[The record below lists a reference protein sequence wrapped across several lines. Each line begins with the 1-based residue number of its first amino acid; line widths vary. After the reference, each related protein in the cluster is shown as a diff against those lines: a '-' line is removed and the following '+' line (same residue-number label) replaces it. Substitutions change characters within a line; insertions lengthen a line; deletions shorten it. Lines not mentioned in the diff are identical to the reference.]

1 MSMFKDFVLPP
12 LVLTV
17 IAGVTTAALVLTEGV
32 TTPIIEEQQAA
43 AADAARVAVLPEADS
58 FTQCTVEEMPEGGID
73 AYQADNGA
81 GYVITAEARGY
92 GGQLRVMVGIGSDGL
107 ITGTEVL
114 VNNET
119 QGLGSRV
126 SEHDFMDQYIGKD
139 STLEGVQAISGT
151 TISSNAFSNAV
162 KTAYQ
167 IYGELAGVEVAGTE
181 REPISDEVKA
191 QLFPNVTEFQRYAV
205 DGEAYR
211 AGDEGTII
219 VTSNAGFAG
228 NVTTA
233 IGFDANGAVSGV
245 VFTESSETEGYG
257 AQYTQSSW
265 IEDQIGKTS
274 AEEISAISGSTVT
287 YEALTKNFTEA
298 FELLPTLADA
308 SLEYEGSADGYNG
321 TMTVAVGI
329 DSTGAI
335 TSVRLVSSDDDFASR
350 VSEEAFTSQF
360 IGKTSTDGIATIQGA
375 TISSNAFIEAVN
387 NALAAQK
394 GA

>member
-181 REPISDEVKA
+181 REPVSDEVKA

-274 AEEISAISGSTVT
+274 AEEINGISGSTVT
-287 YEALTKNFTEA
+287 YEALPKNCTEA
-298 FELLPTLADA
+298 AELLPTRADA

>member
-81 GYVITAEARGY
+81 GYVITAEAKGY

-191 QLFPNVTEFQRYAV
+191 QLFPNVTEFRRYAV

-265 IEDQIGKTS
+265 IEAQVGKTS

>member
-265 IEDQIGKTS
+265 IEAQVGKTS

>member
-81 GYVITAEARGY
+81 GYVITAEAKGY

-265 IEDQIGKTS
+265 IEAQVGKTS
-274 AEEISAISGSTVT
+274 AGEISAISGSTVT

>member
-265 IEDQIGKTS
+265 IEAQIGKTS

-360 IGKTSTDGIATIQGA
+360 IGKTSTDGIATIQSA

>member
-191 QLFPNVTEFQRYAV
+191 QLVPNVTEFQRYAV

-265 IEDQIGKTS
+265 IEAQIGKTS

>member
-274 AEEISAISGSTVT
+274 AEEINAISGSTVT

>member
-167 IYGELAGVEVAGTE
+167 IYGELAGVEVAGIE

-265 IEDQIGKTS
+265 IEAQIGKTS

>member
-73 AYQADNGA
+73 AYQANNGA
-81 GYVITAEARGY
+81 GYVITAEAKGY

-265 IEDQIGKTS
+265 IEAQVGKTS
-274 AEEISAISGSTVT
+274 AEEINGISGSTAT

>member
-329 DSTGAI
+329 DSTGAV

>member
-167 IYGELAGVEVAGTE
+167 IYGELAGVEVAGIE

-265 IEDQIGKTS
+265 IEAQVGKTS

>member
-167 IYGELAGVEVAGTE
+167 IYGDLAGVEVAGTE

-265 IEDQIGKTS
+265 IEAQVGKTS

>member
-211 AGDEGTII
+211 AGAEGTSI

-265 IEDQIGKTS
+265 IEAQIGKTS

>member
-181 REPISDEVKA
+181 REPISDEGKA

>member
-32 TTPIIEEQQAA
+32 TTPIIEAQQAA

-58 FTQCTVEEMPEGGID
+58 FTQCTVDEMPEGGID

-126 SEHDFMDQYIGKD
+126 SEPDFMNQYIGKD
-139 STLEGVQAISGT
+139 STLEGVTAISGT
-151 TISSNAFSNAV
+151 TISSNAV

-167 IYGELAGVEVAGTE
+167 IYGDLAGVEVAGTE

-211 AGDEGTII
+211 AGDAGTII

-245 VFTESSETEGYG
+245 VFTESSETDGYG
-257 AQYTQSSW
+257 AQYTQSTW
-265 IEDQIGKTS
+265 INAQIGKTS
-274 AEEISAISGSTVT
+274 AGEISAISGSTVT

-308 SLEYEGSADGYNG
+308 SLEYEGTAEGYNG

-350 VSEEAFTSQF
+350 VSEEEFTSQF
-360 IGKTSTDGIATIQGA
+360 LGKTSTDGIATIQGA

>member
-233 IGFDANGAVSGV
+233 VGFDADGAVSGV
-245 VFTESSETEGYG
+245 VFSESSETEGYG
-257 AQYTQSSW
+257 AQYIQSSW
-265 IEDQIGKTS
+265 IEAQVGKTS

>member
-265 IEDQIGKTS
+265 IEAQVGKTS

-360 IGKTSTDGIATIQGA
+360 IGKTSTDGIVTIQGA

>member
-205 DGEAYR
+205 DGEDYR

-265 IEDQIGKTS
+265 IEAQVGKTS

>member
-73 AYQADNGA
+73 AYQANNGA

-265 IEDQIGKTS
+265 IEAQVGKTS

>member
-81 GYVITAEARGY
+81 GYVITAEAKGY

-360 IGKTSTDGIATIQGA
+360 IGKTSTDGIATIQSA

>member
-360 IGKTSTDGIATIQGA
+360 IGKTSTDGIATIQSA

>member
-81 GYVITAEARGY
+81 GYVITAEAKGY

>member
-92 GGQLRVMVGIGSDGL
+92 GGQLRVMVGMCSDGL

-265 IEDQIGKTS
+265 IEAQVGKTS

-329 DSTGAI
+329 DSTGAV

>member
-32 TTPIIEEQQAA
+32 TTPITEEQQAA

-265 IEDQIGKTS
+265 IEAQIGKTS

-350 VSEEAFTSQF
+350 VSEEALTSQF

>member
-17 IAGVTTAALVLTEGV
+17 IAGV

-92 GGQLRVMVGIGSDGL
+92 GGQLRVMVGIGADGL

-126 SEHDFMDQYIGKD
+126 SEHDFMDQYLGKD

>member
-265 IEDQIGKTS
+265 IEAQVGKTS

-298 FELLPTLADA
+298 FQLLPTLADA

>member
-167 IYGELAGVEVAGTE
+167 IYGELAGVEVAGIE

-274 AEEISAISGSTVT
+274 AEEINAISGSTVT

>member
-81 GYVITAEARGY
+81 GYVITAEAKGY

-265 IEDQIGKTS
+265 IEAQVGKTS

>member
-265 IEDQIGKTS
+265 IEAQVGKTS

-329 DSTGAI
+329 DSTGAV

>member
-265 IEDQIGKTS
+265 IEAQVGKTS

-360 IGKTSTDGIATIQGA
+360 IGKTSTDGIATIQSA

>member
-81 GYVITAEARGY
+81 GYVITAAAKGN

-265 IEDQIGKTS
+265 IEAQVGKTS

>member
-265 IEDQIGKTS
+265 IEAQVGKTS
-274 AEEISAISGSTVT
+274 AGEISAISGSTVT

>member
-73 AYQADNGA
+73 AYQANNGA
-81 GYVITAEARGY
+81 GYVITAEAKGY

-265 IEDQIGKTS
+265 IEAQVGKTS

>member
-265 IEDQIGKTS
+265 IEAQIGKTS

>member
-181 REPISDEVKA
+181 RELISDEVKA

-211 AGDEGTII
+211 AGDEGII

-265 IEDQIGKTS
+265 IEAQVGKTS

>member
-181 REPISDEVKA
+181 RELISDEVKA

-265 IEDQIGKTS
+265 IEAQVGKTS

>member
-32 TTPIIEEQQAA
+32 TAPIIEEQQAA

-126 SEHDFMDQYIGKD
+126 SEHDFMDQYLGKD

-265 IEDQIGKTS
+265 IEAQVGKTS

>member
-265 IEDQIGKTS
+265 IEDQSGNTS
-274 AEEISAISGSTVT
+274 AEEINGISGSTVT

-329 DSTGAI
+329 DSTGAV

>member
-43 AADAARVAVLPEADS
+43 AADAARVAVLPRRTALPS
-58 FTQCTVEEMPEGGID
+58 APLRRCPKAALN
-73 AYQADNGA
+73 AYQADNGRRLCHYRRGQRLRRPAA
-81 GYVITAEARGY
+81 GDGGHRFRWPHHRHRGAR
-92 GGQLRVMVGIGSDGL
+92 QQRD
-107 ITGTEVL
+107 
-114 VNNET
+114 

-167 IYGELAGVEVAGTE
+167 IYGELGRRRGW
-181 REPISDEVKA
+181 
-191 QLFPNVTEFQRYAV
+191 
-205 DGEAYR
+205 R
-211 AGDEGTII
+211 APSVSPSPMRSRPSSSRMSPSSSATPSTARPTAPVDEGTII

-245 VFTESSETEGYG
+245 VFHRVQRDRGLWRPVHPVLLDRGSDRQDQRRRDQRHQRLHRYLRG
-257 AQYTQSSW
+257 A
-265 IEDQIGKTS
+265 DQ
-274 AEEISAISGSTVT
+274 
-287 YEALTKNFTEA
+287 
-298 FELLPTLADA
+298 ELHRGL
-308 SLEYEGSADGYNG
+308 
-321 TMTVAVGI
+321 
-329 DSTGAI
+329 
-335 TSVRLVSSDDDFASR
+335 
-350 VSEEAFTSQF
+350 
-360 IGKTSTDGIATIQGA
+360 
-375 TISSNAFIEAVN
+375 
-387 NALAAQK
+387 
-394 GA
+394 

>member
-81 GYVITAEARGY
+81 GYGITAEARGY

-274 AEEISAISGSTVT
+274 AEEINGISGSTVT

-335 TSVRLVSSDDDFASR
+335 TSVRLVISDDDFASR